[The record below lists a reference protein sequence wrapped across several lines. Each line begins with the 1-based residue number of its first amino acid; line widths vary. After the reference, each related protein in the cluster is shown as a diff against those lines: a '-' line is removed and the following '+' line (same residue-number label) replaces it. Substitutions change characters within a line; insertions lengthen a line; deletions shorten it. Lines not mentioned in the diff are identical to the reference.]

1 MWHTFLFVFI
11 AGLSQ
16 GLLEARKRKACF
28 FMALGKSWNESV
40 LQGRQSHLWHVGL
53 YLFFGVCTTLVNLL
67 LFLALFR
74 GAGLSGWL
82 ANTLA
87 WFPSVVFAWAT
98 NRRWVFH
105 ARQGMSVVA
114 LGGELLSFSASRLA
128 TGALD
133 VLLVYLAIDLARLPE
148 LPAKVA
154 IGVIVVGLNYG
165 ISRWLVFCERKQ
177 A

>member
-1 MWHTFLFVFI
+1 
-11 AGLSQ
+11 
-16 GLLEARKRKACF
+16 
-28 FMALGKSWNESV
+28 MALGTLWRESIQ
-40 LQGRQSHLWHVGL
+40 QGRQSHLWHVGL

-67 LFLALFR
+67 IFLALFR

-87 WFPSVVFAWAT
+87 WFPSVVFAWGT
-98 NRRWVFH
+98 NRRWVFR
-105 ARQGMSVVA
+105 ARRGLSVVA
-114 LGGELLSFSASRLA
+114 LGGELLSFTVSRLA

-154 IGVIVVGLNYG
+154 IGVVVVALNYG
-165 ISRWLVFCERKQ
+165 VSRWLVFGEGRR

>member
-1 MWHTFLFVFI
+1 MPCSPCRRSI
-11 AGLSQ
+11 ALPRASM
-16 GLLEARKRKACF
+16 R
-28 FMALGKSWNESV
+28 
-40 LQGRQSHLWHVGL
+40 
-53 YLFFGVCTTLVNLL
+53 
-67 LFLALFR
+67 
-74 GAGLSGWL
+74 GWL

-98 NRRWVFH
+98 NRRWVFQ
-105 ARQGMSVVA
+105 ARRGLSVVA
-114 LGGELLSFSASRLA
+114 LGGELLSFTVSRLA

-154 IGVIVVGLNYG
+154 IGVVVVVLNYG
-165 ISRWLVFCERKQ
+165 VSRWLVFGEGRQ